1 MGMMYYK
8 RFRMEL
14 DLRKLV
20 VPKWDLPTGY
30 SLVSWQQELV
40 WDHAEVK
47 YYSFRTESDANVFPC
62 LGDRQ
67 GCLSLM
73 SEIVRKDS
81 FLPGATWLARYD
93 TSSSRKWEYCGT
105 IQGIQE
111 SGVGSIQNLGVIPEH
126 RNRRLGTFLLLKSLV
141 AFRDHGL
148 RRAQLEVTARNAG
161 AIRLYESVGFSKL
174 CTVYKTVEV
183 SYA

>member
-1 MGMMYYK
+1 MGVMHYK

-20 VPKWDLPTGY
+20 VPKCDLPAGY
-30 SLVSWQQELV
+30 SLVSWQQDLV

-73 SEIVRKDS
+73 SELVRKES

-93 TSSSRKWEYCGT
+93 SPCSRKWEYCGT
-105 IQGIQE
+105 TQGIQGA
-111 SGVGSIQNLGVIPEH
+111 GVGSIQNLGVIPEH
-126 RNRRLGTFLLLKSLV
+126 RNRRLGTFLLFKSLA
-141 AFRDHGL
+141 AFQDHGL
-148 RRAQLEVTARNAG
+148 LRAQLEVTARNAG
-161 AIRLYESVGFSKL
+161 AIRLYERMGFRKVR
-174 CTVYKTVEV
+174 TVYKTVEV

>member
-1 MGMMYYK
+1 MGVMYYK

-30 SLVSWQQELV
+30 SLVSWQQDLV

-47 YYSFRTESDANVFPC
+47 YHSFRTESDANVFPC

-73 SEIVRKDS
+73 SEIAGKDS

-93 TSSSRKWEYCGT
+93 ASHSRKWEYCGT

-111 SGVGSIQNLGVIPEH
+111 AGVGSIQNLGVIPEH
-126 RNRRLGTFLLLKSLV
+126 RNQRLGTFLLFKSLA
-141 AFRDHGL
+141 AFRDYGL
-148 RRAQLEVTARNAG
+148 LRAQLEVTARNAG
-161 AIRLYESVGFSKL
+161 AIRLYERIGFTKL
-174 CTVYKTVEV
+174 RTVYKMVEV